1 MSERDRFREL
11 RRRLFIMIGKALK
24 EDHCHKSYEGAIE
37 LTVEYPNYFEDTA
50 AVDYTVWYHL
60 KIHCYVLGPQR
71 HYELIGGSFDE
82 VLDKFEQTLNEW
94 ESEWE
99 SEGE

>member
-1 MSERDRFREL
+1 MAERDRFREL

-24 EDHCHKSYEGAIE
+24 ENPCHKSYEGAIE

-50 AVDYTVWYHL
+50 AVDYPVWYRL
-60 KIHCYVLGPQR
+60 KIHCYVFGPQR

-99 SEGE
+99 SECE